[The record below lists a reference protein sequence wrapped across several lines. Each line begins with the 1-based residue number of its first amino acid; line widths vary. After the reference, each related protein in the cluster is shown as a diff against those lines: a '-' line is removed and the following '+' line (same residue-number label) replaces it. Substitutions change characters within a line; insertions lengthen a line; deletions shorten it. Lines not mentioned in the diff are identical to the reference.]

1 MGILVKSEK
10 LFDFSF
16 PTLTKMARLHLAIK
30 NVAGCKTFYQLK
42 FQGLNYVDG

>member
-1 MGILVKSEK
+1 MVYIKSQK

-16 PTLTKMARLHLAIK
+16 PTLTKMARLHSAIK
-30 NVAGCKTFYQLK
+30 NVAGWKTFYQLK

>member
-1 MGILVKSEK
+1 MMYIKSQK

-16 PTLTKMARLHLAIK
+16 PTLTKMARPTK
-30 NVAGCKTFYQLK
+30 NVAGWKTFYQLK